1 MTDYRFGTKLKSMIA
16 PIYWDNLIRN
26 FKNRTQIIYGGS
38 SSGKSYAIAQRVV
51 LDTIRG
57 RNTLVIRKTSNS
69 MKSSCFN
76 EILSKISDFGLMYL
90 FKISL
95 GDFTI
100 TCLDNNKQIIF
111 KGLDDP
117 EKIKSIRPI
126 SGVLTD
132 IWIEEAT
139 QISYDD
145 FKLLKTR
152 LRGATPFKKRI
163 TMSFNPIIKTHWIY
177 KQFFEGFWQDDK
189 QFVQNDTLSILKTT
203 YKDNSFLTQDDIQR
217 LEAETD
223 PYYRNVYLLGNW
235 GMLAGAVFSNYE
247 VKEFDPD
254 SFGVYRFGLDWGF
267 SCLVGDTQVITDKGN
282 KAIKDIEVGDKV
294 LTRDG
299 YSKVTLKQSKG
310 IQEVYAV
317 DFGKKNSIIVTGD
330 HRIYT
335 ENGWKKVKDLQEKET
350 VCVKKSNLME
360 KFIIDIQKVNT
371 QIIFIPTIIKSV
383 QFCIGIFGNIITELF
398 QRGIL
403 FTTLTIIHS
412 ITIFQI
418 LCVFLLV
425 NTPKFIF
432 KKILALFQ
440 KKEQKKLEKFTDI
453 PRQTGKKEEKKHS
466 LLHKLEEAYAKS
478 VEKNIKLLTFIK
490 NIVVQNVEN
499 VPILGT
505 VKKNIS
511 AKYVELCSLLR
522 HIIQEQLVLTSVPI
536 KRQLL
541 TEKKEVFDIT
551 VENGEFFANGILVHN
566 CDPFAVVKAALDI
579 PRREIYICEEIYE
592 KDLSN
597 DKAIPLVKALVG
609 SNVVWCD
616 SAEPKSITEFRSKGI
631 NARAVKKGA
640 GSIEQGINFIKRFK
654 VYIHPRCVNTLAE
667 FNAYRYKEDRKT
679 GDVLPEVVDKDNHII
694 DALRYALES
703 DMAMKGTIKDM
714 L

>member
-117 EKIKSIRPI
+117 EKIKSIKPI

-254 SFGVYRFGLDWGF
+254 SFDVYRFGLDWGF

-310 IQEVYAV
+310 IKEIYAV
-317 DFGKKNSIIVTGD
+317 DFGKKNRIIGTGD

-335 ENGWKKVKDLQEKET
+335 INGWKRIDELGDNETICIKKLNLMARFIKGIQRANRLLIENILHTKKKEKE
-350 VCVKKSNLME
+350 VS
-360 KFIIDIQKVNT
+360 
-371 QIIFIPTIIKSV
+371 
-383 QFCIGIFGNIITELF
+383 CIGTFGNIITALF
-398 QRGIL
+398 QRVMSFIIL
-403 FTTLTIIHS
+403 TVMHL

-418 LCVFLLV
+418 LCAFLLV
-425 NTPKFIF
+425 SIPRFIIKML
-432 KKILALFQ
+432 KKKDNIQ
-440 KKEQKKLEKFTDI
+440 KK
-453 PRQTGKKEEKKHS
+453 TGKKEEKKHS

-631 NARAVKKGA
+631 NARPVKKGA

>member
-90 FKISL
+90 FKVSL

-163 TMSFNPIIKTHWIY
+163 TLSFNPIIKTHWIY

-223 PYYRNVYLLGNW
+223 PYYRNVYLMGNW
-235 GMLAGAVFSNYE
+235 GVLAGAVFNNYE
-247 VKEFDPD
+247 VKDFDPD
-254 SFGVYRFGLDWGF
+254 SFANYRYGLDWGF

-282 KAIKDIEVGDKV
+282 KA
-294 LTRDG
+294 
-299 YSKVTLKQSKG
+299 
-310 IQEVYAV
+310 
-317 DFGKKNSIIVTGD
+317 
-330 HRIYT
+330 
-335 ENGWKKVKDLQEKET
+335 
-350 VCVKKSNLME
+350 
-360 KFIIDIQKVNT
+360 
-371 QIIFIPTIIKSV
+371 
-383 QFCIGIFGNIITELF
+383 
-398 QRGIL
+398 
-403 FTTLTIIHS
+403 
-412 ITIFQI
+412 
-418 LCVFLLV
+418 
-425 NTPKFIF
+425 
-432 KKILALFQ
+432 
-440 KKEQKKLEKFTDI
+440 
-453 PRQTGKKEEKKHS
+453 
-466 LLHKLEEAYAKS
+466 
-478 VEKNIKLLTFIK
+478 
-490 NIVVQNVEN
+490 
-499 VPILGT
+499 
-505 VKKNIS
+505 
-511 AKYVELCSLLR
+511 
-522 HIIQEQLVLTSVPI
+522 
-536 KRQLL
+536 
-541 TEKKEVFDIT
+541 
-551 VENGEFFANGILVHN
+551 
-566 CDPFAVVKAALDI
+566 
-579 PRREIYICEEIYE
+579 
-592 KDLSN
+592 
-597 DKAIPLVKALVG
+597 
-609 SNVVWCD
+609 
-616 SAEPKSITEFRSKGI
+616 
-631 NARAVKKGA
+631 
-640 GSIEQGINFIKRFK
+640 
-654 VYIHPRCVNTLAE
+654 
-667 FNAYRYKEDRKT
+667 
-679 GDVLPEVVDKDNHII
+679 
-694 DALRYALES
+694 
-703 DMAMKGTIKDM
+703 
-714 L
+714 

>member
-16 PIYWDNLIRN
+16 PVYWDNLIRN

-163 TMSFNPIIKTHWIY
+163 TLSFNPIIKTHWIY

-189 QFVQNDTLSILKTT
+189 QFVQDDTLSILKTT

-223 PYYRNVYLLGNW
+223 PYYRNVYLMGNW
-235 GMLAGAVFSNYE
+235 GVLAGAVFNNYE
-247 VKEFDPD
+247 VKDFDPD
-254 SFGVYRFGLDWGF
+254 SFANYRYGLDWGF
-267 SCLVGDTQVITDKGN
+267 SCLIGDTQVTTDKGN

-294 LTRDG
+294 LTRYG

-310 IQEVYAV
+310 IKEVYDV
-317 DFGKKNSIIVTGD
+317 DFGKKNRIIATGD

-335 ENGWKKVKDLQEKET
+335 ANGWKRVDELGDNET
-350 VCVKKSNLME
+350 ICIKKLNLMARFIRGIQRANHLTENILHTKKKE
-360 KFIIDIQKVNT
+360 KKV
-371 QIIFIPTIIKSV
+371 SY
-383 QFCIGIFGNIITELF
+383 IGIFGNIITAQF
-398 QRGIL
+398 QRGMSFIIL
-403 FTTLTIIHS
+403 TVMHL
-412 ITIFQI
+412 ITIFQT

-425 NTPKFIF
+425 SIPKFIIKTL
-432 KKILALFQ
+432 KKKGNIQ
-440 KKEQKKLEKFTDI
+440 KK
-453 PRQTGKKEEKKHS
+453 TGKKEEKKHS
-466 LLHKLEEAYAKS
+466 LLHKLEGAYAKS

-490 NIVVQNVEN
+490 NTVVQNVGN
-499 VPILGT
+499 VPILGI

-511 AKYVELCSLLR
+511 AKYAELCSLLR
-522 HIIQEQLVLTSVPI
+522 HIIQEQPVLTSVRI

-566 CDPFAVVKAALDI
+566 CDPFAVVKAALDLS
-579 PRREIYICEEIYE
+579 RREIYICEEIYQ
-592 KDLSN
+592 KDLTN
-597 DKAIPLVKALVG
+597 DNAIPLVKALVG
-609 SNVVWCD
+609 SNVIWCD

>member
-117 EKIKSIRPI
+117 EKIKSIKPI
-126 SGVLTD
+126 SGVITD

-139 QISYDD
+139 QVSYDD
-145 FKLLKTR
+145 FQLLKTR
-152 LRGATPFKKRI
+152 LRGETKFIKRI

-247 VKEFDPD
+247 VKEFDPE
-254 SFGVYRFGLDWGF
+254 SFDNYRWGLDWGF
-267 SCLVGDTQVITDKGN
+267 GTSEF
-282 KAIKDIEVGDKV
+282 A
-294 LTRDG
+294 
-299 YSKVTLKQSKG
+299 
-310 IQEVYAV
+310 
-317 DFGKKNSIIVTGD
+317 
-330 HRIYT
+330 
-335 ENGWKKVKDLQEKET
+335 
-350 VCVKKSNLME
+350 CVK
-360 KFIIDIQKVNT
+360 
-371 QIIFIPTIIKSV
+371 
-383 QFCIGIFGNIITELF
+383 
-398 QRGIL
+398 
-403 FTTLTIIHS
+403 
-412 ITIFQI
+412 
-418 LCVFLLV
+418 
-425 NTPKFIF
+425 
-432 KKILALFQ
+432 LALD
-440 KKEQKKLEKFTDI
+440 L
-453 PRQTGKKEEKKHS
+453 
-466 LLHKLEEAYAKS
+466 
-478 VEKNIKLLTFIK
+478 
-490 NIVVQNVEN
+490 
-499 VPILGT
+499 
-505 VKKNIS
+505 
-511 AKYVELCSLLR
+511 
-522 HIIQEQLVLTSVPI
+522 
-536 KRQLL
+536 
-541 TEKKEVFDIT
+541 
-551 VENGEFFANGILVHN
+551 
-566 CDPFAVVKAALDI
+566 
-579 PRREIYICEEIYE
+579 PRREIYICEEIYQ
-592 KDLSN
+592 KGLTN
-597 DKAIPLVKALVG
+597 DQAIPLVKALAG
-609 SNVVWCD
+609 SGVVWCD

>member
-16 PIYWDNLIRN
+16 PIYWDTLIRN

-267 SCLVGDTQVITDKGN
+267 SCLVGDTQ
-282 KAIKDIEVGDKV
+282 DIEIGDKV

-317 DFGKKNSIIVTGD
+317 DFGKKKHIIGTGD

-335 ENGWKKVKDLQEKET
+335 INGWKRIDELGDNETICIKKLNLMARFIKDILKANHLLIENILHTKKKEKE
-350 VCVKKSNLME
+350 VS
-360 KFIIDIQKVNT
+360 
-371 QIIFIPTIIKSV
+371 
-383 QFCIGIFGNIITELF
+383 CIGTFGNIITALF
-398 QRGIL
+398 QRVMS
-403 FTTLTIIHS
+403 FTTLIIIHL
-412 ITIFQI
+412 ITIFQT
-418 LCVFLLV
+418 LCAFLLV
-425 NTPKFIF
+425 SIPKFIIKML
-432 KKILALFQ
+432 KKKDNIQ
-440 KKEQKKLEKFTDI
+440 KK
-453 PRQTGKKEEKKHS
+453 TGKKEEKKHS

-478 VEKNIKLLTFIK
+478 VEKNIKLLTCIK
-490 NIVVQNVEN
+490 NIVVQSVGN

-511 AKYVELCSLLR
+511 AKYVELRSLLR
-522 HIIQEQLVLTSVPI
+522 HIIQEQPVLMNAPI

-640 GSIEQGINFIKRFK
+640 GSIEQGINFI
-654 VYIHPRCVNTLAE
+654 RCVNTLAE

>member
-117 EKIKSIRPI
+117 EKIKSIKPI

-254 SFGVYRFGLDWGF
+254 SFDVYRFGADWGF
-267 SCLVGDTQVITDKGN
+267 S
-282 KAIKDIEVGDKV
+282 E
-294 LTRDG
+294 
-299 YSKVTLKQSKG
+299 
-310 IQEVYAV
+310 
-317 DFGKKNSIIVTGD
+317 
-330 HRIYT
+330 
-335 ENGWKKVKDLQEKET
+335 
-350 VCVKKSNLME
+350 
-360 KFIIDIQKVNT
+360 
-371 QIIFIPTIIKSV
+371 
-383 QFCIGIFGNIITELF
+383 
-398 QRGIL
+398 
-403 FTTLTIIHS
+403 
-412 ITIFQI
+412 
-418 LCVFLLV
+418 
-425 NTPKFIF
+425 
-432 KKILALFQ
+432 
-440 KKEQKKLEKFTDI
+440 
-453 PRQTGKKEEKKHS
+453 
-466 LLHKLEEAYAKS
+466 
-478 VEKNIKLLTFIK
+478 
-490 NIVVQNVEN
+490 
-499 VPILGT
+499 
-505 VKKNIS
+505 
-511 AKYVELCSLLR
+511 
-522 HIIQEQLVLTSVPI
+522 
-536 KRQLL
+536 
-541 TEKKEVFDIT
+541 
-551 VENGEFFANGILVHN
+551 
-566 CDPFAVVKAALDI
+566 DPFAVVKAALDI

-592 KDLSN
+592 KHITN
-597 DKAIPLVKALVG
+597 DQAIPLVKALVNNG
-609 SNVVWCD
+609 VLWCD
-616 SAEPKSITEFRSKGI
+616 NAEPKSITEFRSKGI

>member
-1 MTDYRFGTKLKSMIA
+1 MKGFNFTQKLQKSIA
-16 PIYWDNLIRN
+16 PVYWNKVIRN
-26 FKNRTQIIYGGS
+26 FKRSIQIIYGGS

-51 LDTIRG
+51 LDTLKG

-69 MKSSCFN
+69 LKSSCFN
-76 EILSKISDFGLMYL
+76 EIISKISDFGLMSI
-90 FKISL
+90 FKISI
-95 GDFTI
+95 GDFVI
-100 TCLDNNKQIIF
+100 TCTRNNKQIIF

-117 EKIKSIRPI
+117 EKIKSIKPI
-126 SGVLTD
+126 SGVITD

-139 QISYDD
+139 QVSYDD
-145 FKLLKTR
+145 FQLLKTR
-152 LRGATPFKKRI
+152 LRGETKFVKRI

-189 QFVQNDTLSILKTT
+189 QFVQDDTLSILKTT

-223 PYYRNVYLLGNW
+223 PYYRNVYLMGNW
-235 GMLAGAVFSNYE
+235 GVLAGAVFNNYE
-247 VKEFDPD
+247 VKDFDPD
-254 SFGVYRFGLDWGF
+254 SFANYRYGLDWGF

-282 KAIKDIEVGDKV
+282 KAIKDIEAGDKV
-294 LTRDG
+294 LTRYG

-310 IQEVYAV
+310 IKEVYVV
-317 DFGKKNSIIVTGD
+317 DFGKKNRIIATGD

-335 ENGWKKVKDLQEKET
+335 INGWKRVDELGDNET
-350 VCVKKSNLME
+350 ICIKKLNLTA
-360 KFIIDIQKVNT
+360 KFIRGIQRANHLTENILRTKKKEKKV
-371 QIIFIPTIIKSV
+371 SY
-383 QFCIGIFGNIITELF
+383 IGIFGNIITALF
-398 QRGIL
+398 QRGMSFII
-403 FTTLTIIHS
+403 LTIIHL
-412 ITIFQI
+412 ITIFQT
-418 LCVFLLV
+418 LCVFPLV
-425 NTPKFIF
+425 NIPKFIIKTL
-432 KKILALFQ
+432 KKKGNIL
-440 KKEQKKLEKFTDI
+440 KRI
-453 PRQTGKKEEKKHS
+453 GKKEEKKHS
-466 LLHKLEEAYAKS
+466 LLHKLEEAYVKS
-478 VEKNIKLLTFIK
+478 VEKNIKLLTCIK
-490 NIVVQNVEN
+490 NTVVQNVEN

-511 AKYVELCSLLR
+511 AKYAELCFLLR
-522 HIIQEQLVLTSVPI
+522 HIIQEQPVLMNAPI

-566 CDPFAVVKAALDI
+566 CDPFAVVKAALDLS
-579 PRREIYICEEIYE
+579 RREIYICEEIYQ
-592 KDLSN
+592 KDLTN
-597 DKAIPLVKALVG
+597 DNAIPLVKALVG
-609 SNVVWCD
+609 SSVVWCD